1 MLEKLK
7 TANKVVGIKQ
17 LKRALK
23 NRTAQT
29 VFLAEDADPRLME
42 PLRAACEQAQ
52 VELVLVP
59 TMQELGKA
67 CSIAVGAAAAAMLR

>member
-23 NRTAQT
+23 DRTAQT

-67 CSIAVGAAAAAMLR
+67 CSIAVGAAAAAILR

>member
-17 LKRALK
+17 LKRAL
-23 NRTAQT
+23 REHTAGT

-42 PLRAACEQAQ
+42 PLRAACEEAQ
-52 VELVLVP
+52 VELVMVP

-67 CSIAVGAAAAAMLR
+67 CSIAVGAAAAAILR

>member
-23 NRTAQT
+23 DRTAQT

-42 PLRAACEQAQ
+42 PLRAAREQAQ

-67 CSIAVGAAAAAMLR
+67 CSIAVGAAAAAILR